1 MSVYFVYQ
9 LVDPRTDLPFY
20 IGKGKNDRAKTHLWG
35 KSKSNNP
42 EKDRMIADI
51 RSHGIEP
58 TIQYLYENLSEEDA
72 YFKEEE
78 LISKY
83 GRIKFESNGI
93 LANIKKDAN
102 PPSQKGK
109 KRNFSD
115 EHRKKLSESLKGK
128 KKKFPPWNKGLTKD
142 TDKRLSK
149 MAVTRSEAGNNHQIG
164 SKYSQDRIE
173 KVRKKLTGRVMS
185 EEQKNKMSTAKK
197 GKTWEEIY
205 GIEGAMLRRKQ
216 KGKNEDSIMHRGV

>member
-42 EKDRMIADI
+42 EKDQLIADI
-51 RSHGIEP
+51 RNHGVEP
-58 TIQYLYENLSEEDA
+58 IIQYLYENLSEEDA

-93 LANIKKDAN
+93 LVNIKKDAK
-102 PPSQKGK
+102 PPSQRGK
-109 KRNFSD
+109 KRNFSV

-128 KKKFPPWNKGLTKD
+128 NKKAPPWNKGLTKD
-142 TDKRLSK
+142 TDGRLSK
-149 MAVTRSEAGNNHQIG
+149 MAETRSEVGNNHQIG
-164 SKYSQDRIE
+164 SKHSQDRIE

-216 KGKNEDSIMHRGV
+216 KGKK

>member
-9 LVDPRTDLPFY
+9 LVDPRTNLPFY

-42 EKDRMIADI
+42 EKDQMIADI
-51 RSHGIEP
+51 RSHGVEP
-58 TIQYLYENLSEEDA
+58 IIQYLYENLFEEDA

-93 LANIKKDAN
+93 LVNIKKDAK

-109 KRNFSD
+109 KRNFSK
-115 EHRKKLSESLKGK
+115 EHRQKLSDSLKGK
-128 KKKFPPWNKGLTKD
+128 NKKVPPWNKGLTKD
-142 TDKRLSK
+142 TDERLSK
-149 MAVTRSEAGNNHQIG
+149 LAVTRSEVGNNHQIG
-164 SKYSQDRIE
+164 SKHSQDRIE

-185 EEQKNKMSTAKK
+185 EEQKFKMSIAKK

-205 GIEGAMLRRKQ
+205 GINGAMQRRIQ
-216 KGKNEDSIMHRGV
+216 KGKK